1 MQNNEIPD
9 GTMMTVT
16 AEIVTLDENSFM
28 IKLYNDETNEV
39 ASVGSVDEY
48 ADYIIVAV
56 NKSGMDNF
64 SAKWLPSPN
73 ASRKHIDLIGMQL
86 GNIQQRFD
94 EEIEPQMQ
102 PE

>member
-1 MQNNEIPD
+1 MQEDKIPE
-9 GTMMTVT
+9 GTMLTVT
-16 AEIVTLDENSFM
+16 AEIVSTSENAFM

-39 ASVGSVDEY
+39 KSVDSVEKY
-48 ADYIIVAV
+48 ADYIITTV
-56 NKSGMDNF
+56 NQSGMDNF

-94 EEIEPQMQ
+94 EEITPDMQ
-102 PE
+102 E